1 MEVGR
6 CQTRFDHIRWPP
18 IKSRV
23 WVRQSC
29 QELLR
34 EEEALRE
41 EALREEAQ
49 EKALLSGSK
58 P

>member
-41 EALREEAQ
+41 EAQ